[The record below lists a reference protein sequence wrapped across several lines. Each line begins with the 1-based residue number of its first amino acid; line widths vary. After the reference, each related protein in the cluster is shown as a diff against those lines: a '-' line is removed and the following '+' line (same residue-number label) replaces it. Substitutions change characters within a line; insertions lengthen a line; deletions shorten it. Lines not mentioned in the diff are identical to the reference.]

1 MPAQRWAVLRGGRVA
16 RCREGRERELPGSG
30 LPSFLI
36 ATSFAAGLNVY
47 ATVATLGILA
57 RTGVLTLPSQ
67 LSALRSPYVI
77 GAALVLFALEF
88 VADKIPFLDLIWNAL
103 QTFVRVPVAALLA
116 FRETQHLAPE
126 AQLLS
131 ALLGGAI
138 AFAAHTGKTAA
149 RAAVTPS
156 PEPISNFALSFAE
169 DAGAVFLTWLA
180 TRHPYV
186 AAAIAICALAAIVIL
201 FRVVLRFLR
210 HLAPRAGTRAE

>member
-1 MPAQRWAVLRGGRVA
+1 VNFLGPA
-16 RCREGRERELPGSG
+16 

>member
-1 MPAQRWAVLRGGRVA
+1 MNFLGPA
-16 RCREGRERELPGSG
+16 

-57 RTGVLTLPSQ
+57 RAGVLTLPSQ

-138 AFAAHTGKTAA
+138 AFVAHTGKTAA
-149 RAAVTPS
+149 RVAVTPS